1 MGADPEFSC
10 TESCTDSWHH
20 WFGSLCGQ
28 AARRTLGSSCCATNS
43 VCCAGR
49 PTDLSSPTRIGACL
63 GGLRLRFRD
72 QAEPGGWS
80 PPTRCWA
87 GTGAASPVTGP
98 NRSDRRVSQ
107 AARNLLLRYGRRR
120 PGARARP
127 RKPVRRRL
135 RRDLQDRRLQG
146 PQHTSAHARGERVRR
161 TLDRH
166 PAPRDPRPHHH
177 LEPTPTQQA
186 RRRLHR
192 ALQQPPTPPLARP
205 TTPSTT
211 PPAERQ
217 HLNVSPSHQHDTIQ
231 RTHQRVPTCGLTSH
245 NTISGTH
252 TLGVVRRSG
261 RVDSGGPHRTTQR

>member
-63 GGLRLRFRD
+63 GGLRPHFRD

-120 PGARARP
+120 
-127 RKPVRRRL
+127 L

-146 PQHTSAHARGERVRR
+146 PQHTSAHARGEPVRR

-166 PAPRDPRPHHH
+166 PAPRASRPHRH
-177 LEPTPTQQA
+177 LEPAPARTPRQ
-186 RRRLHR
+186 RLHR
-192 ALQQPPTPPLARP
+192 PLQRPTAPPLAQS

-211 PPAERQ
+211 PPVERQ
-217 HLNVSPSHQHDTIQ
+217 RTTAASNHPSDTLR
-231 RTHQRVPTCGLTSH
+231 RTHQRIPKSRLTSH
-245 NTISGTH
+245 DRISDTH
-252 TLGVVRRSG
+252 TCFSCPG
-261 RVDSGGPHRTTQR
+261 REPAALVAVSRQTREGLLLVNESERER